1 MTNTGKLCTA
11 LACAAL
17 GTAALPA
24 SAAAEETDCVG
35 TIVAP
40 TVDNL
45 RVPED
50 VTGDIQLDQ
59 NEGAPQRVAD
69 NDVNGSVQVMKN
81 VGGVD
86 ISTNIID
93 GNLQCKE
100 NDPAP
105 TGGGNEVQGNAEDQC
120 ALLAGGSPEAGP
132 GGDGAMVVAS
142 SLRASQ
148 RGVVRVPLRC
158 AASSRCTGRVRLVAR
173 GSRVARAAASGG
185 TRFAIAA

>member
-1 MTNTGKLCTA
+1 
-11 LACAAL
+11 
-17 GTAALPA
+17 
-24 SAAAEETDCVG
+24 
-35 TIVAP
+35 
-40 TVDNL
+40 
-45 RVPED
+45 
-50 VTGDIQLDQ
+50 
-59 NEGAPQRVAD
+59 VAD

-81 VGGVD
+81 VGGVV

-100 NDPAP
+100 NEPAP
-105 TGGGNEVQGNAEDQC
+105 IGGGNEVQGNAEDQC
-120 ALLAGGSPEAGP
+120 ATLAGGSPEAGP

-173 GSRVARAAASGG
+173 GSRVAQAAAPGG
-185 TRFAIAA
+185 TRFAIAAGRSKAVRVRLTRRGRAVLRRAGRMRVVVAVAGRGGVARRAVTLRG